1 MATKRFILSLLV
13 MFLVGTTLVSAQKT
27 RVTGEVT
34 EAGMGPIAGVT
45 VILQGSSTGTVT
57 GFDGKY
63 SLDVT
68 KEGVLEFRFL
78 GMETLI
84 EPVKG
89 RAVINVEMKNDAIT
103 MDEVV
108 VVGYGTQTKRTVT
121 ASVASVKGDSFKDMP
136 SPSAETALQGRA
148 AGVSII
154 TTSGA
159 VGQAPIVR
167 VRGVSSITSGTEPLY
182 VVDGVPVQTGNVSY
196 TGSINPLA
204 DINPADI
211 LSMDVLKDAAAAAMY
226 GSRAANGVVLI
237 TTKKGQQ
244 EKAKISYNTWV
255 GVTVPSKTV
264 DVMNAQQYVDFK
276 NLTVKNRYGT
286 DERSLTSGYTSPYGY
301 KAYNMWKL
309 TDGSYVDTDW
319 SKEVFQTG
327 LQHSHAV
334 SISGG
339 TQRIQYYLSAN
350 YTDQSGVIKNDNYN
364 RLGGAAN
371 VTAKATDWLKIG
383 FNMNA
388 TNSGTKY
395 SDKGRNGGVFATE
408 GYTRLALILPPN
420 MPAYNEDGTAYLGDG
435 GAMGIAP
442 NTVRVSGYPNPA
454 ALLENGSQVETD
466 VARILS
472 SYFAELTPIKNL
484 TLKTQLGI
492 DYMNVVDKRFN
503 NPYMGDGYSTHGE
516 AYSVQ
521 IKNKTLTWTNTAQYN
536 FSLGDHNFD
545 VLAGMESYEKK
556 RDRWGAYRTDIAD
569 TKFQLYQADFSNTY
583 PYGNEIV
590 ESSLLS
596 YLGRINYD
604 YMAKYM
610 LSLNF
615 RRDGYSALSKNHRW
629 GNFGGASAAWRISQE
644 EFFKPFSNVVTDLK
658 VKGSWG
664 IVGNT
669 NVKEYASKSY
679 YTSGYYGTSGVY
691 KLSSIADSENLK
703 WESSSKMDL
712 GFSAQLFNNLTVE
725 FDYYKNIASDLIL
738 DVPVSPSK
746 GIPDNKITTN
756 AGKMTNSGIE
766 LTLSAQVVKADD
778 FTWNT
783 SFNITTSKNR
793 VNELAEGVS
802 SLIGG
807 SGSNESNITLP
818 GYSIGQLYV
827 TPTAGIDPETG
838 RRIFI
843 GGDGTEVLM
852 MFEKSGKYFRKDNGE
867 AYMESDIKKI
877 IAGGTLPTYYG
888 GWSND
893 FKYKNFDLS
902 LLFQY
907 SGGNKIYNGT
917 TATLSDMRFWNNAMD
932 VYNNYWKASGDAAKY
947 AKPIY
952 GDNYS
957 NGSAFPISQW
967 VEKGDY
973 LRMKNISFGYT
984 FDTKKWSKKIGISA
998 LRVYAQAQNLF
1009 VITSYSGLDPEA
1021 LVTTDNAILQ
1031 GGVDKN
1037 TMPNSKVYTFGAN
1050 ITF

>member
-286 DERSLTSGYTSPYGY
+286 DERSLTSGYTSPYGN

-521 IKNKTLTWTNTAQYN
+521 IKNKTLTWTVHVNEARHPLKNVTVTDILPKGLSIKAEDITVNGEKIDPKKVTIKENQDKTTTVTLA
-536 FSLGDHNFD
+536 LGDIGTKYAKIEYQTTITDFTVNEFKNSATLTGDGVGQGDHTTTKPIKP
-545 VLAGMESYEKK
+545 AGNAFSKTVGTVNYTDKTIEWKITVDPKREAIKALTITDTFPNKGLIMLNDSVKVTVGGKEK
-556 RDRWGAYRTDIAD
+556 
-569 TKFQLYQADFSNTY
+569 TKS
-583 PYGNEIV
+583 
-590 ESSLLS
+590 
-596 YLGRINYD
+596 
-604 YMAKYM
+604 
-610 LSLNF
+610 
-615 RRDGYSALSKNHRW
+615 
-629 GNFGGASAAWRISQE
+629 
-644 EFFKPFSNVVTDLK
+644 
-658 VKGSWG
+658 
-664 IVGNT
+664 
-669 NVKEYASKSY
+669 
-679 YTSGYYGTSGVY
+679 
-691 KLSSIADSENLK
+691 
-703 WESSSKMDL
+703 
-712 GFSAQLFNNLTVE
+712 
-725 FDYYKNIASDLIL
+725 
-738 DVPVSPSK
+738 VPVSLSDGAAAGGHFDRIIFVLWCEVAGIFK
-746 GIPDNKITTN
+746 GRYTYE
-756 AGKMTNSGIE
+756 A
-766 LTLSAQVVKADD
+766 VKAGFYIWD
-778 FTWNT
+778 
-783 SFNITTSKNR
+783 
-793 VNELAEGVS
+793 
-802 SLIGG
+802 
-807 SGSNESNITLP
+807 
-818 GYSIGQLYV
+818 YSHRNDICYYV
-827 TPTAGIDPETG
+827 I
-838 RRIFI
+838 R
-843 GGDGTEVLM
+843 
-852 MFEKSGKYFRKDNGE
+852 Y
-867 AYMESDIKKI
+867 
-877 IAGGTLPTYYG
+877 
-888 GWSND
+888 
-893 FKYKNFDLS
+893 
-902 LLFQY
+902 
-907 SGGNKIYNGT
+907 
-917 TATLSDMRFWNNAMD
+917 
-932 VYNNYWKASGDAAKY
+932 
-947 AKPIY
+947 
-952 GDNYS
+952 
-957 NGSAFPISQW
+957 
-967 VEKGDY
+967 
-973 LRMKNISFGYT
+973 
-984 FDTKKWSKKIGISA
+984 
-998 LRVYAQAQNLF
+998 
-1009 VITSYSGLDPEA
+1009 
-1021 LVTTDNAILQ
+1021 
-1031 GGVDKN
+1031 
-1037 TMPNSKVYTFGAN
+1037 
-1050 ITF
+1050 